1 MVPKCLKCRNSQVKS
16 FSCPKPSWSS
26 QTNYRLTKGAGSLT
40 VIHLRNLG
48 YEHLQNTWS
57 SWWNCMAW
65 SKSALLLELS
75 WLSYS
80 LLYFAPLA
88 KSLGDKKVP
97 DNGNIAKVFGKDT
110 TDQGHECFEN
120 FKFHFRHHTT
130 WPIFTKRQ
138 LLEMVVNFRSA
149 DWLFLQRQDND
160 PTLVC

>member
-1 MVPKCLKCRNSQVKS
+1 MIGKCLKCRNSQVKS

-40 VIHLRNLG
+40 VIHLCNLG

-75 WLSYS
+75 WLAYS

-97 DNGNIAKVFGKDT
+97 DNGNTAQVFDKDT
-110 TDQGHECFEN
+110 TEQGHECLKTN
-120 FKFHFRHHTT
+120 VQTSVLPSHHLVNIYITHGS
-130 WPIFTKRQ
+130 WRPVKLKKIPIIFF
-138 LLEMVVNFRSA
+138 N
-149 DWLFLQRQDND
+149 
-160 PTLVC
+160 